1 MGATIRA
8 ARDVQVCEAGEGGE
22 MALLEPIER
31 YDGSLLGSSFVGARA
46 VVRLARASAWFF
58 FILSS
63 YRLQRALVFLFGWSA
78 FMSARLERRW
88 ERVHAANAHRFF
100 VAASRL
106 SGVYVKLG
114 QVVSTL
120 GTFLPGA
127 YAREL
132 QKLQDRVPPRS
143 FEVIDE
149 AIFRAYGKPWPVMF
163 AELSREPLAAASLGQ
178 VHRAK
183 THDGRDVAVKVLYPD
198 IEATLKVDLVVVGWV
213 LEVLKRFYPIN
224 DLDRLH
230 RSMGEMLGRETD
242 LRLEAQALR
251 KMKRNF
257 EGDASV
263 ALPEVDLAL
272 SNDRVLVMSFVD
284 GVRITDR
291 DGLARIGISAHDAAR
306 TLLDSFFR
314 QVFVHRYFHA
324 DPHPGNFLVQR
335 DEHGR
340 PRIVLLDLGASAT
353 AKEHLVD
360 GLMEVVSG
368 LFQKNDRVVLAGVS
382 RMGFLAR
389 DANHELVG
397 RHIKETL
404 GRLLRVDAGGMGQLD
419 KGLVD
424 RLAEGGPDKRE
435 AQALMRS
442 VSYPDGWFE
451 LERSVAMLL
460 GVLAS
465 EAPQLDPTQV
475 AFPHIARWMAGR
487 ASRA

>member
-8 ARDVQVCEAGEGGE
+8 AREAQVCEVGEGGE

-46 VVRLARASAWFF
+46 AVRLARAGAWFLY
-58 FILSS
+58 ILSS
-63 YRLQRALVFLFGWSA
+63 YRLQRALVFIFGWSA
-78 FMSARLERRW
+78 FMTVRLERRW
-88 ERVHAANAHRFF
+88 DRVHAANARRFY

-120 GTFLPGA
+120 GTFLPEA
-127 YAREL
+127 YAHEL

-163 AELSREPLAAASLGQ
+163 SELSREPLAAASLGQ
-178 VHRAK
+178 VHRAR

-213 LEVLKRFYPIN
+213 LDVLERFYPIS

-263 ALPEVDLAL
+263 TLPEVDLAL

-306 TLLDSFFR
+306 TLLDAFIR

-335 DEHGR
+335 DDQGR

-368 LFQKNDRVVLAGVS
+368 LFQKNDRIVLAGVS
-382 RMGFLAR
+382 RMGFLAK
-389 DANHELVG
+389 DADQELVG

-404 GRLLRVDAGGMGQLD
+404 GRLLRVDGAGMGQLD
-419 KGLVD
+419 KRLVD
-424 RLAEGGPDKRE
+424 RLSKGGPDKRE

-465 EAPQLDPTQV
+465 EAPKLDPTQV
-475 AFPHIARWMAGR
+475 AFPHIARWI
-487 ASRA
+487 ASRAGRT